1 MLPGAR
7 SSVLAACLLAAC
19 GLAQSQA
26 PLKSKPAAAAT
37 KVPAAKA
44 PAVKAPAAKPQ
55 PAAAVQADETRARA
69 LLEQAQSALQRG
81 DYPAAETAALALIEE
96 GARVYG
102 AEHPNVGTALNLLG
116 ATYLKLGKFSEAEGQ
131 FRRMLAIFEG
141 SLGADHEFTA
151 AALNSLA
158 LVLEK
163 LGDFTGAESLLRR
176 SVGILEA
183 KLGKD
188 NPDTATTIS
197 NLARILDAQGKF
209 SGAGADQQP
218 SAGVRTVAG
227 DPAGGLALRAQ
238 EALRRGQYQ
247 EAETLHDQVL
257 AVHEKALGEH
267 PTTATSISNLGS
279 VLYLQGRYPAA
290 EAAYRRAL
298 VMREKLL
305 GAEHPDVATS
315 LNNLAN
321 VLQELNKDQQVLA
334 SEQRARARLGA
345 GGAAGST
352 TDVEAMYRRALAI
365 QERTLGPQ
373 NPATANS
380 LNNLAVM
387 LGLRGDFAQA
397 ERLHRAALATM
408 EKVFGEQHPDTA
420 AILTSLSLVL
430 DRQGKL
436 VEAEASYQ
444 RAVEI
449 SRRAENRRALLVNA
463 SRLGYSLAKRG
474 RFREALPYYLEAV
487 ETLDFLYAQ
496 TRGYSEETRQA
507 FLSQFSAIYRETI
520 RILLQLN
527 KASPAGGFDRQALA
541 VASRNQSRV
550 FTEMMR
556 QADVARFSGEPD
568 FVKLRTARDQFQEQ
582 LAQLRQARAT
592 VPVTLANAAQ
602 RVADF
607 DSQLGQVSRQLGATE
622 DDLWRRYP
630 RFMELANPRPVTV
643 EDLQQKLLRPG
654 EALLAYVLLPQE
666 TVIFALTTGSF
677 RMAVTGARRAD
688 LANRVHRI
696 RRAIDK
702 VAAGESVLFL
712 RDIDPDSLHGLYRDL
727 LEPVEAELAGAKKI
741 FVIGDGPL
749 HTLPFELMVGRY
761 GEQQRAAFEGEQ
773 RLGDGSAE
781 RPYLA
786 EYGKLAYVGEQYRFA
801 YLPSLSALAS
811 QRLYPK
817 PRSKPGTELVAF
829 ADPDFDSE
837 GGKRMSSATQKSLG
851 QMNLAF
857 AHTAA
862 GVPIVPRLRE
872 TALEAKEIAAV
883 LGGESRLF
891 VGERAQERVVKQG
904 ELRDARFVLFAT
916 HGFLGGEFVPS
927 DQPVAEGDAP
937 RAQGPRTQGQPSLAL
952 TLVGDLLGEDGLL
965 TMKEIIEDLEL
976 DAELVA
982 LSACNTAGDSAEANN
997 GEGFA
1002 GLTRAFMYAGARSLL
1017 VSHWSVDSLST
1028 QNLMTTTFRNIK
1040 NGMSAMDAISDA
1052 GRGLRADGYT
1062 NGQYHFSRAHP
1073 FFWAP
1078 FVYVGD

>member
-1 MLPGAR
+1 M
-7 SSVLAACLLAAC
+7 
-19 GLAQSQA
+19 
-26 PLKSKPAAAAT
+26 
-37 KVPAAKA
+37 
-44 PAVKAPAAKPQ
+44 Q
-55 PAAAVQADETRARA
+55 PAAGVAQVDESRARA
-69 LLEQAQSALQRG
+69 LLDQTQSALQRG
-81 DYPAAETAALALIEE
+81 DYPAAETAALMLVEE
-96 GARVYG
+96 NSRLYG

-116 ATYLKLGKFSEAEGQ
+116 ATHLKLGKFSEAEGH
-131 FRRMLAIFEG
+131 FRRMLAIFER
-141 SLGADHEFTA
+141 SLGAQHEFTA

-163 LGDFTGAESLLRR
+163 LGDFTAAESLLRR
-176 SVGILEA
+176 SIGILES

-188 NPDTATTIS
+188 NPDTATAIS
-197 NLARILDAQGKF
+197 NLARVLDAQGKF
-209 SGAGADQQP
+209 SGAGAEQQT
-218 SAGVRTVAG
+218 AARVRTTAG
-227 DPAGGLALRAQ
+227 DPAAGLALRAQ
-238 EALRRGQYQ
+238 EALRRGQFQ
-247 EAETLHDQVL
+247 EAETLHHQVL

-267 PTTATSISNLGS
+267 PTTATSISNLGN
-279 VLYLQGRYPAA
+279 VLYLQGRYADA
-290 EAAYRRAL
+290 EVVYRRAL
-298 VMREKLL
+298 AMREKLL
-305 GAEHPDVATS
+305 GGDHPDVATS

-345 GGAAGST
+345 GGAASST
-352 TDVEAMYRRALAI
+352 TDVEAMYRRALSI
-365 QERTLGPQ
+365 QERTLGRQ

-397 ERLHRAALATM
+397 EQLHRDALATM

-420 AILTSLSLVL
+420 AILTSLSLAL

-449 SRRAENRRALLVNA
+449 SRRAANPRALLVNA
-463 SRLGYSLAKRG
+463 SRLGFSLAKRG
-474 RFREALPYYLEAV
+474 RFREALPYYIESV

-527 KASPAGGFDRQALA
+527 KASPAAGFDRHALA

-568 FVKLRTARDQFQEQ
+568 FVKLRTAREQLQER

-607 DSQLGQVSRQLGATE
+607 EAQLGQVSKELVATE

-643 EDLQQKLLRPG
+643 DDLQQKILRPG
-654 EALLAYVLLPQE
+654 EALLTYVLLPQE
-666 TVIFALTTGSF
+666 TVIFVLTQGTF

-712 RDIDPDSLHGLYRDL
+712 RDIDPDGLNALYRDL
-727 LEPVEAELAGAKKI
+727 IEPVEAELAGAKKI
-741 FVIGDGPL
+741 LVVADGPL
-749 HTLPFELMVGRY
+749 HTLPFELMVRQY
-761 GEQQRAAFEGEQ
+761 GDQQRAVFEGEQ
-773 RLGDGSAE
+773 RLSDGGVE

-786 EYGKLAYVGEQYRFA
+786 EYGKLAYVGEHYRFA

-817 PRSKPGTELVAF
+817 ARTRSGAELVAF
-829 ADPDFDSE
+829 ADPDFDPE
-837 GGKRMSSATQKSLG
+837 GGKRMSPETQESLG
-851 QMNLAF
+851 RMNLAF
-857 AHTAA
+857 SRTPA
-862 GVPIVPRLRE
+862 GIPIIPRLAE
-872 TALEAKEIAAV
+872 TSIEAKEIAAV
-883 LGGESRLF
+883 LGGETRLF
-891 VGERAQERVVKQG
+891 IGDRAQERVVKKG

-927 DQPVAEGDAP
+927 DQPLAEGEAP
-937 RAQGPRTQGQPSLAL
+937 RAQKSQGQPSLAL

-965 TMKEIIEDLEL
+965 TMKEIIEDMEL

-1040 NGMSAMDAISDA
+1040 SGMSAIDAMSDA
-1052 GRGLRADGYT
+1052 GRGLRAEGYS